1 MSGPRGSSIKRDIS
15 CAADSPPTDRKVSK
29 SSINIWGCVMLD
41 ASDYYEEVTICIWHY
56 IGLKGRN
63 ALKR

>member
-41 ASDYYEEVTICIWHY
+41 ATDYYEEVRYASGTIQV
-56 IGLKGRN
+56 GEAGTL
-63 ALKR
+63 